1 MKRLAGMYLLS
12 IGLVACGGD
21 GGAKTGAASTLPEK
35 PSTASNSAASS
46 PDWQPSIKTAAPPDD
61 PCAWIPVADVEAT
74 VGKLAGPPKPVG
86 GCRYTLVVPEAVT
99 ARRQKQKEQQRQLQE
114 KLSKAFGTPPS
125 NEPSGF
131 EALDAKLDDPQSY
144 AMTVE
149 VQVDGDVA
157 AEQAMNAAANQFLGI
172 LGNAADNSSGR
183 SKAAAHWDDIRK
195 IPYGFVGRVGHVR
208 VSVANDRPD
217 MPIEPLRALAERV
230 RDRVPDQPFG
240 ITNPYQVIQLG
251 TTGDPCS
258 LLTRAEAEAVL
269 GPLAIDPYRSSSE
282 KPALAHGKGYACA
295 YFTPGHHVFAI
306 APTWSGGEQNFKI
319 DKGIGGLVGLVA
331 PPEQQVI
338 MKGPWDQAHSGMSGA
353 LLFLKGDKLLEV
365 HYGTSRATRGDAV
378 KLAAIAMRRLAP

>member
-12 IGLVACGGD
+12 IVLVACGGD
-21 GGAKTGAASTLPEK
+21 GSPKTGAASASPDTSSSA
-35 PSTASNSAASS
+35 STAAALS
-46 PDWQPSIKTAAPPDD
+46 PDWKPSIDTAAQPDD
-61 PCAWIPVADVEAT
+61 PCAWIPVADVEAI
-74 VGKLAGPPKPVG
+74 VGKLAGPPKRAD
-86 GCRYTLVVPEAVT
+86 GCRYTLAVPDAVT
-99 ARRQKQKEQQRQLQE
+99 ARRQKQKEQQQQLQE
-114 KLSKAFGTPPS
+114 KLRKAFGTPPS

-131 EALDAKLDDPQSY
+131 EELDAKLDDPQSY
-144 AMTVE
+144 AMTVD
-149 VQVDGDVA
+149 VQVDGDVV
-157 AEQAMNAAANQFLGI
+157 AEQAMNAASKQFLGI
-172 LGNAADNSSGR
+172 LGNKADDSAGK
-183 SKAAAHWDDIRK
+183 SKAASDWDDIRK

-208 VSVANDRPD
+208 ISVANERPD

-240 ITNPYQVIQLG
+240 IANPYQVIQLG
-251 TTGDPCS
+251 TVGDPCS

-269 GPLAIDPYRSSSE
+269 GPLSIEPYRSSSE
-282 KPALAHGKGYACA
+282 KPALAHGKGNACA

-319 DKGIGGLVGLVA
+319 DKGIGGLVALVA
-331 PPEQQVI
+331 PQEQQVI

-378 KLAAIAMRRLAP
+378 RLAAIAMRRLAP

>member
-1 MKRLAGMYLLS
+1 MTRLAGLSVLS
-12 IGLVACGGD
+12 ILLAACGGD
-21 GGAKTGAASTLPEK
+21 GGAKTDAASAPSEK
-35 PSTASNSAASS
+35 TSTAAKSDASSAAWK
-46 PDWQPSIKTAAPPDD
+46 PAIKTASLPED
-61 PCAWIPVADVEAT
+61 PCAVIPVADVEAI
-74 VGKLAGPPKPVG
+74 VGPLAGPPKRAD
-86 GCRYTLVVPEAVT
+86 GCRYTLLVPEAVT
-99 ARRQKQKEQQRQLQE
+99 ARREKQKEQQRQLQE

-125 NEPSGF
+125 NEPTGF

-144 AMTVE
+144 AVTLAVE
-149 VQVDGDVA
+149 VDGDIVG
-157 AEQAMNAAANQFLGI
+157 EQAMSSVSKQFLGI
-172 LGNAADNSSGR
+172 LGNEADDSSGK
-183 SKAAAHWDDIRK
+183 SKAPTDWDDIRN

-208 VSVANDRPD
+208 VSAANDRPD
-217 MPIEPLRALAERV
+217 MPIAPLRALAERA
-230 RDRVPDQPFG
+230 RDRVPDQPFA

-251 TTGDPCS
+251 TVGDPCS

-269 GPLAIDPYRSSSE
+269 GPLSVDPYRSSSE

-353 LLFLKGDKLLEV
+353 LLFLKGDRLLEV

-378 KLAAIAMRRLAP
+378 KLAAIAMKRLAP

>member
-1 MKRLAGMYLLS
+1 MTRLAGLSVLL
-12 IGLVACGGD
+12 ILLAACGGD
-21 GGAKTGAASTLPEK
+21 GGAKSDAASTSPEK
-35 PSTASNSAASS
+35 APAGSASAASS
-46 PDWQPSIKTAAPPDD
+46 PDWKPSIKTAALPDD
-61 PCAWIPVADVEAT
+61 PCAVIPAADVEAI
-74 VGKLAGPPKPVG
+74 VGKLAGPPKKAD
-86 GCRYTLVVPEAVT
+86 GCRYTLAVPEAVT
-99 ARRQKQKEQQRQLQE
+99 ARRQQQKEQQRQLQE

-125 NEPSGF
+125 DEPSGF
-131 EALDAKLDDPQSY
+131 EALDAKLDDPLSY
-144 AMTVE
+144 AVTLDVE
-149 VQVDGDVA
+149 VDGDIVG
-157 AEQAMNAAANQFLGI
+157 EQAMNSVSKQFLGI
-172 LGNAADNSSGR
+172 LGNKADESSGKSKSAAD
-183 SKAAAHWDDIRK
+183 WDDIRK

-208 VSVANDRPD
+208 VSVANERPD

-230 RDRVPDQPFG
+230 RDRVPDQPFA

-251 TTGDPCS
+251 TVGDPCS

-269 GPLAIDPYRSSSE
+269 GPLSVEPYRSSSE
-282 KPALAHGKGYACA
+282 KPALAHGQGYACA

-331 PPEQQVI
+331 PQEQQVI

-353 LLFLKGDKLLEV
+353 LLFLKGDRLLEV